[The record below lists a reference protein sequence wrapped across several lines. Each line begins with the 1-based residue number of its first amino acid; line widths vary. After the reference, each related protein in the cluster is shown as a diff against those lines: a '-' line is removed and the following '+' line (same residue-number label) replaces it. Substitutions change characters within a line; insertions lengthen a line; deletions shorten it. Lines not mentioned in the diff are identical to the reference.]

1 MGRSLNST
9 SDVIEALGGIGAVAT
24 LTGRKYGA
32 AAQWPHFSSF
42 PSNTY
47 LVLTEALMAK
57 GLTAPAALW
66 GMTAPQDHA
75 AAS

>member
-1 MGRSLNST
+1 MKLTST
-9 SDVIEALGGIGAVAT
+9 SDVIDALGGIGAVAQM
-24 LTGRKYGA
+24 TGRKYGA
-32 AAQWPHFSSF
+32 AAQWPHFTSF

-47 LVLTEALMAK
+47 LVLTEALKAK

-66 GMTAPQDHA
+66 GMTAAQDQQA